1 MGNLQRLIDNGYY
14 IVPITKGQKRPAVS
28 KWQDLRISSVDE
40 IKPYTDKGCGIG
52 ILTGV
57 GEHPVC
63 GVDIDSMDEGLV
75 EEFTSICF
83 QDLPIPLRIG
93 KRPKCLAVFR
103 TGKSYPKMVSRKFED
118 EEGGIHQ
125 LELLGAGQQFV
136 AYGVHPDT
144 GKKYQWE
151 GGNPVDDPISSYSAI
166 SDKEMQKLINRFEQ
180 LAEAR
185 GYTPKGSSHTA
196 KSTEPSGD
204 GALDVLM
211 NYEVG
216 TGLSFQ
222 ECNEILATLDPD
234 GYDLWIKVGMALH
247 HEFNG
252 GGEGF
257 ELWSDWS
264 MLGSTYAGANDLMKR
279 WKGFGHKGKAAVTMR
294 SVVAEAKEVKKE
306 ELRAEKR
313 GLQTEMQN
321 LTKGC
326 ADAHQL
332 IDEIAPKLGAI
343 AKDDIVLG
351 TEAEKLV
358 RDHFKY
364 LSGERLPIGVV
375 RKAIAKGKGNRSPVK
390 ANGDEPRGPEWVRGW
405 VYISESN
412 QFFNMTTGVSLDVQG
427 FRGLFDAEMEDEG
440 GNAAMWALNNDMI
453 PKADRRM
460 YVPGAGPLF
469 KMDDVRYVNAYSAKG
484 AVDLDGELC
493 TAGSAEV
500 FEQHIKLMIGGGE
513 WTREAHLFT
522 NFLRYVLEFPGKRM
536 TWAVLLQGAYGDGKS
551 EPITRIMGRLLGR
564 KNVSIIQAQTVESD
578 KFNGW
583 AEGHLFGII
592 EEIKLHGHNRYDIL
606 NKLKPIITN
615 DVIEIRRMR
624 TDSYSAPN
632 TGNYYITTNYKDALP
647 VVVGDR
653 RYMILF
659 SQFPE
664 EHRNDIAYF
673 NALFKALGSDSG
685 VRAIG
690 KWLLSV
696 DYHKDFK
703 PQGHAP
709 FTVAKEQAAELSQ
722 DTALDEIERLL
733 ADSDSPLFCEDYI
746 VYRPFKDVV
755 QHMGLLNSKNGISDR
770 VLGKHIHDLGFD
782 YIGRK
787 RVGGHRE
794 RIWAKKTNPQFFAS
808 KYEERKLIC

>member
-1 MGNLQRLIDNGYY
+1 MNNLQQLIDNGYY

-28 KWQDLRISSVDE
+28 KWQDLRIKDVSE

-57 GEHPVC
+57 GEYPVC

-75 EEFTSICF
+75 KAFVGRYFADALI
-83 QDLPIPLRIG
+83 RVG
-93 KRPKCLAVFR
+93 KPPKSLMLFR
-103 TGKSYPKMVSRKFED
+103 TDKPYSKMVSGKFED
-118 EEGGIHQ
+118 AEGDVHR
-125 LELLGAGQQFV
+125 LELLGSGQQFV

-144 GKKYQWE
+144 KKKYVW
-151 GGNPVDDPISSYSAI
+151 GGLGPANISVENLPILEEKDLHEMLEQFELLAINKGLKPPAATTSRKEATGDSS
-166 SDKEMQKLINRFEQ
+166 
-180 LAEAR
+180 
-185 GYTPKGSSHTA
+185 
-196 KSTEPSGD
+196 
-204 GALDVLM
+204 LDILM
-211 NYEVG
+211 NYEPNA
-216 TGLSFQ
+216 GLSTK
-222 ECNEILATLDPD
+222 ECLKVLETLDPD
-234 GYDLWIKVGMALH
+234 DYDLWIKVGMALH

-252 GGEGF
+252 EGQGFDLWNAWSSAGGTYQGA
-257 ELWSDWS
+257 SD
-264 MLGSTYAGANDLMKR
+264 LRFR
-279 WKGFGHKGKAAVTMR
+279 WKGFGHKGRAPLTMR

-306 ELRAEKR
+306 EIRAEKR
-313 GLQTEMQN
+313 DLQADMQK
-321 LTKGC
+321 LTWSC
-326 ADAHQL
+326 TDAHQL

-351 TEAEKLV
+351 VEAEKLIK
-358 RDHFKY
+358 DHFRK
-364 LSGERLPIGVV
+364 LSGALMSAKDV
-375 RKAIAKGKGNRSPVK
+375 RKAIAKGKDKSLSVK

-405 VYISESN
+405 VYVSESN
-412 QFFNMTTGVSLDVQG
+412 QFFSMTTGVSLDVQG

-440 GNAAMWALNNDMI
+440 GNAAMWVLNNDMV

-469 KMDDVRYVNAYSAKG
+469 KMDGVRYANTYSTKG
-484 AVDLDGELC
+484 AADLDGELC
-493 TAGSAEV
+493 EEGSSEV

-522 NFLRYVLEFPGKRM
+522 NFLRYVLEYPGKRM

-551 EPITRIMGRLLGR
+551 EPITRLMGRLLGR
-564 KNVSIIQAQTVESD
+564 KNVRIIQAQTIESD

-647 VVVGDR
+647 IVAGDR

-664 EHRNDIAYF
+664 EYRNNIGYF
-673 NALFKALGSDSG
+673 NKLFKAIGSDTG

-696 DYHKDFK
+696 EYHKDFK
-703 PQGHAP
+703 PQSHAP
-709 FTVAKEQAAELSQ
+709 YTEAKGQATELSQ
-722 DTALDEIERLL
+722 DTVLDDIERLL
-733 ADSDSPLFCEDYI
+733 EESDSPLFCEDYI
-746 VYRPFKDVV
+746 VYGPFKDILC
-755 QHMGLLNSKNGISDR
+755 HMGLLNTKGNISDR
-770 VLGKHIHDLGFD
+770 VLGKHIFDLGFE
-782 YIGRK
+782 YAGRK

-794 RIWAKKTNPQFFAS
+794 RIWAKKTNPQFFAE